1 MGWWERSNRWVDANT
16 LGLDAL
22 TAGLLA
28 LFCLPTATNFDGS
41 SSSGVRFWAV
51 AVIAP
56 LVLRR
61 TRPVASAVA
70 VFAVGL
76 AQVLAG
82 YPLIFPADVA
92 ILVALYSVT
101 VYAPV
106 WAHRTAI
113 AGALVGRWCWGSRS
127 RCAATAP
134 RSS

>member
-1 MGWWERSNRWVDANT
+1 MGWWERSNRWVDAHT

-28 LFCLPTATNFDGS
+28 LFCLATATNFDGS

-92 ILVALYSVT
+92 ILIALYSVT

-113 AGALVGRWCWGSRS
+113 AGALVGAVVLGLAFALRGDG
-127 RCAATAP
+127 A
-134 RSS
+134 